1 MNIRK
6 KIFPRLLLA
15 SLSKVYGCAVYVRNK
30 LFDWGILKQE
40 QFDVPVVVVGNI
52 AAGGTGKTPHTEYIV
67 DYLKRNYNIAV
78 LSRGYKRSTKGFVL
92 ASNSSTESEIGD
104 EPYQML
110 KKFGNCIKLA
120 VCEDRCHG
128 IKELLKIY
136 PEINLV
142 VLDDAF
148 QHRYVKP
155 TVAVVLMEYNRPV
168 YSDNLLPL
176 GHLRESHHALNRA
189 DMVIVTKCPED
200 IKPMDFRIIKNNL
213 NLFPSQKLFFSTYEY
228 GDLVSV
234 FPENSMYIPYLEWL
248 KKEDSI
254 LAIAGIANPKPF
266 VKYLKKFAPAV
277 KVMNFPDHH
286 KFTKADMAKI
296 ENRYKHLPG
305 RRKIIITTEK
315 DAVRFSGSKLF
326 PEYLK
331 PNSFY
336 LPVKVNF
343 LQYFDMN
350 FENELIKDISRQVK
364 GELKI

>member
-1 MNIRK
+1 MSIRK
-6 KIFPRLLLA
+6 QIFPRLVLA
-15 SLSKVYGCAVYVRNK
+15 SLSKVYGCAVYLRNK

-52 AAGGTGKTPHTEYIV
+52 AVGGTGKTPHTEYIV
-67 DYLKRNYNIAV
+67 DCLKRNYNIAV
-78 LSRGYKRSTKGFVL
+78 LSRGYKRNTKGFVL

-104 EPYQML
+104 EPYQIL

-120 VCEDRCHG
+120 VCEDRRHG
-128 IKELLKIY
+128 IRELLKIY

-168 YSDNLLPL
+168 YNDNLLPL

-189 DMVIVTKCPED
+189 DMVIVTKCPDD

-213 NLFPSQKLFFSTYEY
+213 NLFPSQKLFFSTYQY

-248 KKEDSI
+248 KKRRFYFGYCRYCQPQ
-254 LAIAGIANPKPF
+254 AF
-266 VKYLKKFAPAV
+266 C
-277 KVMNFPDHH
+277 
-286 KFTKADMAKI
+286 KI
-296 ENRYKHLPG
+296 P
-305 RRKIIITTEK
+305 
-315 DAVRFSGSKLF
+315 
-326 PEYLK
+326 
-331 PNSFY
+331 
-336 LPVKVNF
+336 
-343 LQYFDMN
+343 
-350 FENELIKDISRQVK
+350 
-364 GELKI
+364 

>member
-1 MNIRK
+1 MSIRK
-6 KIFPRLLLA
+6 QIFPRLLLV
-15 SLSKVYGCAVYVRNK
+15 SLSKVYGFGVYVRNK
-30 LFDWGILKQE
+30 LFDWGILRQE
-40 QFDVPVVVVGNI
+40 QFNIPVVVVGNI
-52 AAGGTGKTPHTEYIV
+52 AVGGTGKTPHTEYIV
-67 DYLKRNYNIAV
+67 SYLKRNYNIAV

-92 ASNSSTESEIGD
+92 ASGNSTESEIGD
-104 EPYQML
+104 EPYQIL
-110 KKFGNCIKLA
+110 KKFGDSVRIA

-136 PEINLV
+136 PETNLV
-142 VLDDAF
+142 ILDDAF

-155 TVAVVLMEYNRPV
+155 AVAVVLMEYSRPV

-176 GHLRESHHALNRA
+176 GHLRESYHALNRA
-189 DMVIVTKCPED
+189 DMVIVTKCPDE

-213 NLFPSQKLFFSTYEY
+213 NLFPSQKLFFSTYRY

-254 LAIAGIANPKPF
+254 LAITGIANPKPF
-266 VKYLKKFAPAV
+266 VKYLRKFAPNV

-286 KFTKADMAKI
+286 KFTKHDMEAI
-296 ENRYKHLPG
+296 ENKYKHLPG

-315 DAVRFSGSKLF
+315 DAVRFSGTRSF

-336 LPVKVNF
+336 LPIKVEFIPYN
-343 LQYFDMN
+343 DMN
-350 FENELIKDISRQVK
+350 FENELVKDITRQIK
-364 GELKI
+364 MN